1 MLNFKIILVY
11 VIISPPAPPEGLR
24 VRPPRYLPV
33 LILDFHGAPFGGTC
47 AGDDGEHE
55 GHRPNDEHAVGD
67 NQDFYGR
74 LVYHLHPE
82 ISNI

>member
-55 GHRPNDEHAVGD
+55 RHRPNDEHAVGLL
-67 NQDFYGR
+67 GHGGVPPR
-74 LVYHLHPE
+74 MRSTATE
-82 ISNI
+82 SR